1 MEYLT
6 GENIITV
13 IVALVMLV
21 CLKKIFKGDLGDN
34 KVGPI
39 LLFIIL
45 GAALYVWKS
54 GVASEIVSG
63 LFGSSR

>member
-13 IVALVMLV
+13 IMVLVMLV
-21 CLKKIFKGDLGDN
+21 CLKKVFKGDVGDN

-39 LLFIIL
+39 LLFVIL
-45 GAALYVWKS
+45 GAALYLWKS
-54 GVASEIVSG
+54 GTVSEIVSS
-63 LFGSSR
+63 LFGSSP